1 MSSIGNLLNPE
12 YYQQDNSN
20 VKSGLSAIT
29 ELLNQKQQDKQR
41 FDLENQQIQQNN
53 LRALAEAAAFNE
65 RQTKLGELVDNSMNQ
80 DKSIYSKAST
90 LADNPSGYGVKIIKP
105 KPAPPTAMMQLA
117 SGAFGDVMGNQ
128 LPDTEPE
135 IISQPPPTVP
145 KGGRTIPRQVAQMKV
160 GGKGEMSYSIEDNP
174 EFKDLQDIK
183 MKVAEAGGDPMSI
196 TDANSGLVA
205 LGKLKSKA
213 IPPTNLDSEQVIQA
227 RALSRKLFGV
237 RGAESGLPAI
247 YKEMEAGKNIDQ
259 IEDTIRMS
267 GQSGEMVN
275 DYRNA
280 AQSILIN
287 SPEATS
293 QKALDYIDDFV
304 SRGDTQGAQSQLKR
318 LARVNAGVEESK
330 AIGGK
335 ERTIKLLDEIQGDLS
350 TLEASGINTNIFSGT
365 AEAIAAKV
373 GAVKEPEL
381 RKVAT
386 KILASIQNYRKSITG
401 AAFNAL
407 ESGEYKAMF
416 PSIERTS
423 NFNTANIDALKQ
435 VFSGDLDSFY
445 ALAMGEEQYQR
456 LFKGGEQSGGSVPS
470 VGQKFNGG
478 TVISVERI
486 D

>member
-117 SGAFGDVMGNQ
+117 SGAFGDVMGNEIPNTQ
-128 LPDTEPE
+128 PE
-135 IISQPPPTVP
+135 VVSQPTPTVV

-160 GGKGEMSYSIEDNP
+160 GGKGQMSYSIEDNP